1 MGNLEESTDTLHLL
15 HTHIFTRWVGFGF
28 LVMAGWF
35 LLSFFVGDI
44 YAWLPMG
51 LGRETSFMLGC
62 MTLGCL
68 PLALGLAL
76 LYTVLFAVGIGNVLQ
91 TISER

>member
-1 MGNLEESTDTLHLL
+1 MATPKESTGTLHLL
-15 HTHIFTRWVGFGF
+15 RIHILTRWVGFGF

-44 YAWLPMG
+44 YTWLPMG